1 MTPSNTTPPAEGC
14 IDTEV
19 VDGILLIGINRP
31 SKRNGITPVM
41 LRQLAE
47 AYTRLDDD
55 PDLRVGLL
63 YAVGEHFTGGMDLP
77 ALAEYQ
83 KRGERPVPRDQNL
96 VEAHDLGLPGYRRRT
111 KPVVASVQ
119 GICFTVGVELML
131 AADMVVAA
139 DNCRFTQMEVGRGIM
154 AAGGATM
161 RMAQRCGSGNALY
174 LLLTGTEFNSVDAL
188 RFNFVQKVVPAGE
201 QFAEGLALA
210 RRIAQQAPL
219 AVVATRLNVRK
230 SIEEGP
236 LAAVAEILDVQK
248 RLSSSEDAAEGRQSF
263 IERRPP
269 VFTGH

>member
-1 MTPSNTTPPAEGC
+1 MHPNNSTPPAEGC

-31 SKRNGITPVM
+31 AKRNGITPVM

-55 PDLRVGLL
+55 PALRVGLL

-96 VEAHDLGLPGYRRRT
+96 VEAHDLGLPGYRRRN
-111 KPVVASVQ
+111 KPVVAAVK

-161 RMAQRCGSGNALY
+161 RMAQRCGPGNALR
-174 LLLTGTEFNSVDAL
+174 LLLTGVEFDSAEAL
-188 RFNFVQKVVPAGE
+188 RLNFVQKIVPAGME
-201 QFAEGLALA
+201 FSEALSMA
-210 RRIAQQAPL
+210 RRIAEQAPL
-219 AVVATRLNVRK
+219 AVIATRLNLRK
-230 SIEEGP
+230 AIEEGP
-236 LAAVAEILDVQK
+236 LAAVAEILEVQK
-248 RLSSSEDAAEGRQSF
+248 RLSASEDAAEGRNSF
-263 IERRPP
+263 IERRAP
-269 VFTGH
+269 VFTGR

>member
-1 MTPSNTTPPAEGC
+1 MTPRNTTPPAEGC

-19 VDGILLIGINRP
+19 TDGVLLIGINRP
-31 SKRNGITPVM
+31 AKRNGITPAM

-55 PDLRVGLL
+55 PSLRVGVL

-83 KRGERPVPRDQNL
+83 RRGERPVPRDQNL
-96 VEAHDLGLPGYRRRT
+96 VEAHDLGLPGYRRRN
-111 KPVVASVQ
+111 KPVVAAVQ

-131 AADMVVAA
+131 AADLVVAA
-139 DNCRFTQMEVGRGIM
+139 DDCRFTQMEVGRGIM

-161 RMAQRCGSGNALY
+161 RMAQRCGTGHALY
-174 LLLTGTEFNSVDAL
+174 LLLTGEEFGSAEAQRL
-188 RFNFVQKVVPAGE
+188 NFVQKVVPAGQQLE
-201 QFAEGLALA
+201 AALAIA
-210 RRIAQQAPL
+210 RRIARQAPL
-219 AVVATRLNVRK
+219 AVIATRLNVRK
-230 SIEEGP
+230 AVEEGP
-236 LAAVAEILDVQK
+236 QAAVAELLEVQK

-269 VFTGH
+269 VFSGR